1 MSFQRISDESLT
13 LFGPA
18 QALGEKPNM
27 EAALES
33 IRRQADADRGHK
45 HHFTASSS
53 VRDRAEKLREELDR
67 RKLQYSPIRWPT

>member
-13 LFGPA
+13 LYY
-18 QALGEKPNM
+18 
-27 EAALES
+27 ES

-67 RKLQYSPIRWPT
+67 RKLQYSLFGGLPSQVVGLSK